1 MKPLFTTLCAL
12 GLLGLAAAWSDS
24 DPSQATARELQVQQ
38 AEQNPWTH
46 LKLNNRRKNFQ
57 FVIVTDRTGGHRP
70 GVFSGAVDKI
80 NLMQPEFVMSVGDLI
95 EGGTE
100 DGAQLQT
107 EWAEFEGMVKRLE
120 MPFFYVSGNHDISNL
135 VMQRLWNRKF
145 GRSYY
150 HFRYHDVLFL
160 CLNTEE
166 LPRLPDAKYRITA
179 EQQKW
184 VGHVLEQNQD
194 VRWTMVFLHKPVWSY
209 AGDHEQNG
217 WAAVERSLAD
227 RKFTAFAG
235 HHHKYQRFER
245 NGREFYMLA
254 TTGGSSKLRGKA
266 EGEFDHVVWVTVK
279 DEGPVLANL
288 LLDGIEDKNVH

>member
-1 MKPLFTTLCAL
+1 MKPLITTLCAL

-24 DPSQATARELQVQQ
+24 ETNQTTARELQVQQ

-100 DGAQLQT
+100 DSAQLQT

-145 GRSYY
+145 GRSFY

-166 LPRLPDAKYRITA
+166 LPRLPEAKYRITE

-184 VGHVLEQNQD
+184 VAHVLEQNQD

-209 AGDHEQNG
+209 GGDHEQNG
-217 WAAVERSLAD
+217 WAAVERALGN

-254 TTGGSSKLRGKA
+254 TTGGSSQLRGKA
-266 EGEFDHVVWVTVK
+266 EGEFDHVVWVTLK
-279 DEGPVLANL
+279 DDGPVLANL
-288 LLDGIEDKNVH
+288 LLDGVEDKNIR